1 MSNNLIAD
9 IAEMH
14 TKFGVNP
21 VINGLDPEKLKA
33 FLDFRI
39 RFLDEELNETKK
51 AIAEGDADGIVD
63 GIIDLMVISIGTL
76 DAFGVDAQTAW
87 NRVHAANMSKVVGI
101 KASRPNALGLPDL
114 VKPEGW
120 QAPTHVDNIGLL
132 AKLY

>member
-1 MSNNLIAD
+1 
-9 IAEMH
+9 MH
-14 TKFGVNP
+14 RKFGVNP
-21 VINGLDPEKLKA
+21 VINGLDREKLKA
-33 FLDFRI
+33 YLDFRI

-87 NRVHAANMSKVVGI
+87 NRVHAANMTKTPGI
-101 KASRPNALGLPDL
+101 KATRPNAYGLPDL
-114 VKPEGW
+114 IKP
-120 QAPTHVDNIGLL
+120 ADFVSPTHVDNVGLL